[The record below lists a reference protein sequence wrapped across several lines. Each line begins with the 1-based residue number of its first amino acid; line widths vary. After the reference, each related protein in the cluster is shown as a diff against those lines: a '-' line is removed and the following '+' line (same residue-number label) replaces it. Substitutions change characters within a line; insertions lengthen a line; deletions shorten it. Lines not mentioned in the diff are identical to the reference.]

1 MDPAL
6 KQRLVGAAVLV
17 ALAVIF
23 VPMLLEAPEPEAT
36 PAGQLSLDLP
46 SRPPLSMETRDVPL
60 SLPQPGTQTAAVD
73 PDAVATVDVDA
84 APRVDALDAADQAPP
99 ASAASTSVPSP
110 VPALPPPAPPQTT
123 PAPATPAPNPA
134 APPMRPAAAAAPA
147 PAPAPIKPAP
157 AASASANGR
166 YVVNLGS
173 YSNLGNAD
181 ALAKRLVQRGFPV
194 TSETITLDGKPARR
208 LRAGPYR
215 TRADAES
222 AALGLGKAEPGTR
235 FTVGELDEAAA
246 LPASAPRAGPVASGF
261 AVQLGAFKDEAEATA
276 LRDRLRKA
284 GFTAYTERASTD
296 AGTLWR
302 VRAGPELQRA
312 RAEALQARI
321 RQSLKLDGIVV
332 SHP

>member
-1 MDPAL
+1 MDTAL

-23 VPMLLEAPEPEAT
+23 VPMLLEAPEPAAT

-46 SRPPLSMETRDVPL
+46 QRPPLSMETRDVPL
-60 SLPQPGTQTAAVD
+60 TLPQPAAQAAPTD
-73 PDAVATVDVDA
+73 PNAVASVDIDS
-84 APRVDALDAADQAPP
+84 APRVDALDVQDQPP
-99 ASAASTSVPSP
+99 APA
-110 VPALPPPAPPQTT
+110 ALPP
-123 PAPATPAPNPA
+123 
-134 APPMRPAAAAAPA
+134 AAAAPA
-147 PAPAPIKPAP
+147 TTGQEPAVSAPARP
-157 AASASANGR
+157 AATPMPTPTPTPTPAAEPSQPAAPDSAANGR
-166 YVVNLGS
+166 FVVNLGS
-173 YSNLGNAD
+173 YGNLANAD
-181 ALAKRLVQRGFPV
+181 ALAKRLSQRGHPV
-194 TSETITLDGKPARR
+194 SSETISLDGKSARR

-215 TRADAES
+215 SRAEAEA
-222 AALGLGKAEPGTR
+222 AALRLNQAEPGAK
-235 FTVGELDEAAA
+235 FTVGELESAAA
-246 LPASAPRAGPVASGF
+246 LPASASPAAAVARGF

-276 LRDRLRKA
+276 LRDRLRGA

-302 VRAGPELQRA
+302 VRAGPELQRP